1 MSFEPLKGQKTASAH
16 GRSCLIFYR
25 LSGRKLQ
32 TAKNLAALLGLRDLI
47 YLPPTNLNWHTA
59 NNPSHPLAIYP
70 STNCSMY
77 DNPLP

>member
-47 YLPPTNLNWHTA
+47 YLSPTNLN
-59 NNPSHPLAIYP
+59 
-70 STNCSMY
+70 
-77 DNPLP
+77 